1 MTTSIPRPH
10 RRPDQR
16 QPAQRQPT
24 QRQPQYQ
31 PRAQSRPTVGPAA
44 VVAVKRIFAAE
55 TGNYFLL
62 LGATLFLVVL
72 GLVMVLSSS
81 AVESYKA
88 NDNFFTSFLR
98 QMVFAALG
106 LPLMLVA
113 ARMPASFWKKW
124 AGLFIV
130 VAIALQALVVLTPL
144 GTEVNGNRNWITF
157 GSFTAQPSELV
168 KFALVIW
175 IGYILSKKLPVIDN
189 WRELV
194 LPLLPVAGVAIL
206 LVLIGGDLGTTII
219 LSSIVLGALFFTGV
233 KLRYLFIPVVLAGI
247 IGLVA
252 AFGTGS
258 RQERIHAFLA
268 GCKSLNQASGS
279 CYQTIQGWWALANGG
294 LFGAG
299 LGNSTA
305 KWSWLPEAD
314 NDFIFAIIG
323 NELGLIGAV
332 VVLLLFVVIAIACVR
347 IIRANRDP
355 FARITT
361 SAIMVW
367 IIGQAFVNVA
377 VVLGILP
384 VLGVPLPLISA
395 GGSALITSMAA
406 IGIVLSFA
414 RHAPADDQAHERMPL
429 RAGRLR

>member
-1 MTTSIPRPH
+1 MTSLPRS
-10 RRPDQR
+10 RPFTETR
-16 QPAQRQPT
+16 QPGTRQHP
-24 QRQPQYQ
+24 
-31 PRAQSRPTVGPAA
+31 SRGPAA

-62 LGATLFLVVL
+62 LGATLFLVIL

-88 NDNFFTSFLR
+88 SNNFFGGFAHQVL
-98 QMVFAALG
+98 FAALG

-113 ARMPASFWKKW
+113 ARMPAIFWKKW
-124 AGLFIV
+124 AGVFVII
-130 VAIALQALVVLTPL
+130 AIALQAAVILTPL
-144 GTEVNGNRNWITF
+144 GTSVGGNRNWITF
-157 GSFTAQPSELV
+157 GTFTAQPSELV
-168 KFALVIW
+168 KIALVIW
-175 IGYILSKKLPVIDN
+175 LGLTLARKLPVIDD
-189 WRELV
+189 WRELIMPIAPIV
-194 LPLLPVAGVAIL
+194 GVAIA
-206 LVLIGGDLGTTII
+206 LVLLGGDLGTTMI
-219 LSSIVLGALFFTGV
+219 LSLIVLGALFFAGV
-233 KLRYLFIPVVLAGI
+233 RLRYLAIPVVLGGI

-258 RQERIHAFLA
+258 RRDRMDAFIQ
-268 GCKSLNQASGS
+268 GCTSINQAGGI
-279 CYQTIQGWWALANGG
+279 CYQTVQGWWALASGG
-294 LFGAG
+294 PFGVG

-323 NELGLIGAV
+323 EELGLIGAI
-332 VVLLLFVVIAIACVR
+332 VVLLLFVVVAIAMVR
-347 IIRANRDP
+347 IIRVNRDP

-367 IIGQAFVNVA
+367 IIGQAFVNIG
-377 VVLGILP
+377 VVLGVLP

-395 GGSALITSMAA
+395 GGSSLITSLAA

-414 RHAPADDQAHERMPL
+414 RQAPARDP
-429 RAGRLR
+429 AGRELDA

>member
-1 MTTSIPRPH
+1 MTTSIPRP
-10 RRPDQR
+10 RRQPDQR
-16 QPAQRQPT
+16 RPPQQPQRRPA

-31 PRAQSRPTVGPAA
+31 SRPTAGPAA

-81 AVESYKA
+81 SVESYKA
-88 NDNFFTSFLR
+88 NDNFFTSFVR
-98 QMVFAALG
+98 QVVFAALG
-106 LPLMLVA
+106 LPIMLVA
-113 ARMPASFWKKW
+113 ARMPATFWKKW
-124 AGLFIV
+124 AGLLIV

-168 KFALVIW
+168 KLALVIW
-175 IGYILSKKLPVIDN
+175 LGYILAKKLPVIDN

-194 LPLLPVAGVAIL
+194 LPLLPVVGVAIL
-206 LVLIGGDLGTTII
+206 LVFVGGDLGTTII

-233 KLRYLFIPVVLAGI
+233 KLRYLFVPVVLAGI
-247 IGLVA
+247 IGLIA

-258 RQERIHAFLA
+258 RQDRIHAFLA

-294 LFGAG
+294 LFGVG

-332 VVLLLFVVIAIACVR
+332 VVLLLFVVIAIAFVR

-361 SAIMVW
+361 SAVMVW
-367 IIGQAFVNVA
+367 IIGQAFLNVA

-414 RHAPADDQAHERMPL
+414 RHAPADDRADGRMPL
-429 RAGRLR
+429 RAGRSG